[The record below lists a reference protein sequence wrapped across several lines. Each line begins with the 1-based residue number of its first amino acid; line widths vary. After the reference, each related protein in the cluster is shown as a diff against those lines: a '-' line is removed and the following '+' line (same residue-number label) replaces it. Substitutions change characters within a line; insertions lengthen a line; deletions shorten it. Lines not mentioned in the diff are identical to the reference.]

1 MKCPPLEI
9 FHWKRVVIDEFHY
22 LAEKADRARVYTLVL
37 GLKSTFR
44 WCLSGTPPHANF
56 NDIKGLANLLGVHLG
71 IDEILPGT
79 KTGGR
84 GAGLRDSS
92 NREKTASEKFAGLLE
107 MRSVYWHERR
117 HQHAQRFLD
126 KFVRQ
131 NIAEIDEIPYQEH
144 EIDVELPPAER
155 AIYLELE
162 THLKSLEMNKQKA
175 VKCKKNSKGDRDKRM
190 QQVNWG
196 ALN

>member
-1 MKCPPLEI
+1 MCLFPSL
-9 FHWKRVVIDEFHY
+9 RVLIN
-22 LAEKADRARVYTLVL
+22 VL
-37 GLKSTFR
+37 Y
-44 WCLSGTPPHANF
+44 
-56 NDIKGLANLLGVHLG
+56 LLGVHLG
-71 IDEILPGT
+71 IDEVLPGT

-84 GAGLRDSS
+84 GAGARSES

-117 HQHAQRFLD
+117 HRHAQAFLD

-144 EIDVELPPAER
+144 EIEIELPPAER

-190 QQVNWG
+190 QQVSFYCLLYIIKMTLKKAQDFISYGICIRPFLHLFRFWKKVQMRKK
-196 ALN
+196 LY